1 MRLTAPLIAAVTLAG
16 CRQGPDTTP
25 AAYAK
30 LSDRMRATLSWFPWV
45 DDICV
50 KNERRVPDEYCFR
63 FDTPRRWSGVLTHDD
78 YAGNRFYPGLTDY
91 VATQNLPPSLT
102 FKVANAPFR
111 RNCEQAFCRPLGAR
125 TPDEAEDKT
134 SKVFYVEFIGRRTKV
149 EGPYGHTSMFGHLI
163 LIDRMILERR
173 LPEPAKV
180 SPSPPV

>member
-1 MRLTAPLIAAVTLAG
+1 MRLTAPLIAAVMLAG

-25 AAYAK
+25 APYAK

-91 VATQNLPPSLT
+91 VATQNLP
-102 FKVANAPFR
+102 
-111 RNCEQAFCRPLGAR
+111 
-125 TPDEAEDKT
+125 
-134 SKVFYVEFIGRRTKV
+134 
-149 EGPYGHTSMFGHLI
+149 EGPYGHMSMFGHLI
-163 LIDRMILERR
+163 LIDRMLLERR
-173 LPEPAKV
+173 LPDPAKV
-180 SPSPPV
+180 PPPPSA